1 MTTDAGGVTLWHNPA
16 CGTSRNTLAIIQ
28 ASGVTPTIIE
38 YLETGWDRA
47 TLERL
52 IAAIGQGARGLLRD
66 KGTPA
71 ADLGLLDPDLADD
84 AIVTAMIAHPILVNR
99 PIVETPKGTRLCR
112 PSEVVFDL
120 LETPPASFTKED
132 GEVVRP

>member
-1 MTTDAGGVTLWHNPA
+1 MTETVTIWHNPA

-28 ASGVTPTIIE
+28 ASGVEPTIVA

-52 IAAIGQGARGLLRD
+52 IAATGQGARGLLRD

-71 ADLGLLDPDLADD
+71 ADLGLLDPDVADD
-84 AIVTAMIAHPILVNR
+84 AVVSAMIAHPILVNR